1 MGFVGTCAL
10 KKNCD
15 ADPMARLFVA
25 CTKAAHVPEFNP
37 PSMTTKKVVHE
48 KADISADSVP
58 YILPLEYSNKPSES
72 DEGIPLRVRGILGA
86 VNSAMQGDGITP
98 ACAGNRQSRGA

>member
-25 CTKAAHVPEFNP
+25 CTKAAHVPEFDLTG
-37 PSMTTKKVVHE
+37 MTAEKVVHE
-48 KADISADSVP
+48 GEDVSADSVP
-58 YILPLEYSNKPSES
+58 YILSLEY
-72 DEGIPLRVRGILGA
+72 
-86 VNSAMQGDGITP
+86 
-98 ACAGNRQSRGA
+98 

>member
-37 PSMTTKKVVHE
+37 PSMTAEKVVHE
-48 KADISADSVP
+48 GEDVSADSVP
-58 YILPLEYSNKPSES
+58 YILSLEYSNKPSES
-72 DEGIPLRVRGILGA
+72 DEEIPPRVRGIALPPCPG
-86 VNSAMQGDGITP
+86 SMQMRITP
-98 ACAGNRQSRGA
+98 ACAGNS

>member
-58 YILPLEYSNKPSES
+58 YCTAKLILYTQGVEMGQ
-72 DEGIPLRVRGILGA
+72 DIIVLG
-86 VNSAMQGDGITP
+86 T
-98 ACAGNRQSRGA
+98 

>member
-1 MGFVGTCAL
+1 
-10 KKNCD
+10 
-15 ADPMARLFVA
+15 MARLFVA

-98 ACAGNRQSRGA
+98 ACAGNRKKITGKAAAE